1 MGIRILIADDHGVVR
16 DGLRALL
23 GSEPDMVAVGEAAD
37 GEGALQQALALQ
49 PDVVLLDMAMPG
61 LESFEVIR
69 SLKGRAPEVRVLVLT
84 QHEDAA
90 LLKESLQAGAAGY
103 VVKRAVGTELI
114 AAIRAVARGDVY
126 VHPSLLR
133 TLLADDQA
141 PEPLPTSAQP
151 LTPRERMVLQYVA
164 QGYTNRQIAEMWTV
178 SVRTVESHRANL
190 MAKLGLRG
198 RVELVRYALEHGYLQ
213 PGRPDPRASE

>member
-1 MGIRILIADDHGVVR
+1 MSIRILIADDHGVLR

-23 GSEPDMVAVGEAAD
+23 DAECDMVVVGEAAD
-37 GEGALQQALALQ
+37 GETTLQQALALR

-61 LESFEVIR
+61 ATGLQTLSALREQ
-69 SLKGRAPEVRVLVLT
+69 APEVRVLVLT
-84 QHEDAA
+84 VYEDSA
-90 LLKESLQAGAAGY
+90 LLQQCLRAGAAGY
-103 VVKRAVGTELI
+103 VVKRAVVSDVI

-133 TLLADDQA
+133 TLLADGQTPVPPVA
-141 PEPLPTSAQP
+141 PGIDPLS
-151 LTPRERMVLQYVA
+151 PRERAVLQCVA
-164 QGYTNRQIAEMWTV
+164 QGYTSRQIAEMWTV

-190 MAKLGLRG
+190 MAKLGLRS

-213 PGRPDPRASE
+213 PAQWR